1 MIKRTLISLL
11 LIVLALPVFISGCS
25 NAAGNEMEND
35 MDSKPSNPLI
45 DLNVPEH
52 TETATFGLG

>member
-1 MIKRTLISLL
+1 MSLL
-11 LIVLALPVFISGCS
+11 LIVTILSVFIYGCS

-35 MDSKPSNPLI
+35 MDSKPSTPLI
-45 DLNVPEH
+45 DLNTPAY